1 MLMVVLSPHAQRGVP
16 DAEEEAKDVPERYR
30 DGVSDVALLY
40 YSTAPCDASMIDSA
54 QASTNRW
61 EPTKRGRAQQC
72 MDVCQFVHTLVM
84 ETDDHNKRRS
94 SRSRARRP
102 DRHQGKVPGG
112 YQEQLTRRPHGCQV
126 RHVLQVGV
134 HVGLL
139 RARLASSEIERAS
152 RRSVSSTTTPTYI
165 QQFATT
171 HFQVLQW
178 SHVFYNKTIEVL
190 QTRIL
195 ARLDALTADRCA

>member
-1 MLMVVLSPHAQRGVP
+1 
-16 DAEEEAKDVPERYR
+16 
-30 DGVSDVALLY
+30 
-40 YSTAPCDASMIDSA
+40 MIDSA

-112 YQEQLTRRPHGCQV
+112 HQEQPTRRPHGCQV
-126 RHVLQVGV
+126 RPVLQVGV

-139 RARLASSEIERAS
+139 RARLASSETESSATTPTSSSS
-152 RRSVSSTTTPTYI
+152 RRCTSRCCSGATSSTTRPSMYCRLESSPGSTLSPLI
-165 QQFATT
+165 ATHSGAQRGVWRDECT
-171 HFQVLQW
+171 G
-178 SHVFYNKTIEVL
+178 KA
-190 QTRIL
+190 IL
-195 ARLDALTADRCA
+195 CNAARRGGHHA